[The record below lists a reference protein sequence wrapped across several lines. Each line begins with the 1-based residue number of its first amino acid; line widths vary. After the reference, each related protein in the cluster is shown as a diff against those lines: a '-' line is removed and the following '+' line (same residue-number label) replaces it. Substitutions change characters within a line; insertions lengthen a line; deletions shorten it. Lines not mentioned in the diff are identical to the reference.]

1 MWAVLPGYDGNDEE
15 LDYASIKNAYNTGSV
30 SGNKNIG
37 GILGLG
43 EYGSVANVYNLGK
56 VSGSADVDAIMG
68 ASDTEAVSA
77 VRNAYFLTDSGYQNT
92 VMEQYMLRQ
101 QSSIRLSQMGWE
113 KKIKKSGRPIKN
125 RRHRI

>member
-1 MWAVLPGYDGNDEE
+1 MPVSKML
-15 LDYASIKNAYNTGSV
+15 INTGSV

-43 EYGSVANVYNLGK
+43 EYGSIANVYNLGK

-77 VRNAYFLTDSGYQNT
+77 VRNAYFLTDSGYQKYGDGIVYATTAEFNQAFADGLG
-92 VMEQYMLRQ
+92 E
-101 QSSIRLSQMGWE
+101 E
-113 KKIKKSGRPIKN
+113 DKKSGRPIKTDGTVSEAVFAGN
-125 RRHRI
+125 QR